1 MIQDRKANHNKQP
14 EANYRELEEV
24 LRKSSSTDLES
35 EITIASEAIGNHEME
50 IHAHPFMCNA
60 TGSDDSLQCM

>member
-24 LRKSSSTDLES
+24 LRKSSLNDLES
-35 EITIASEAIGNHEME
+35 GVTIASEAIGNHEME
-50 IHAHPFMCNA
+50 AHAHPFMCNA